1 MIVVEREIYSTEGKM
16 VHKFGTDLYFK
27 RAIAKS
33 TDSVDMYE
41 EVEEMPKYTNK
52 EYSDKVDELVR
63 ARYTISEEL
72 AILRQRDSK
81 PMEYEAY
88 YAYAEECKVKAKELL
103 NNKEDEK
110 LSNIVK

>member
-33 TDSVDMYE
+33 TDNVDMYE

-63 ARYTISEEL
+63 EKYSISQEL
-72 AILRQRDSK
+72 AILRQRDEKVS
-81 PMEYEAY
+81 EYEEY
-88 YAYAEECKVKAKELL
+88 YRYAEECKVKAKEIL
-103 NNKEDEK
+103 NNRENEE
-110 LSNIVK
+110 VVE

>member
-1 MIVVEREIYSTEGKM
+1 M

-33 TDSVDMYE
+33 TDNVDMYE

-63 ARYTISEEL
+63 EKYSISQEL
-72 AILRQRDSK
+72 AILRQRDEKVS
-81 PMEYEAY
+81 EYEEY
-88 YAYAEECKVKAKELL
+88 YRYAEECKVKAKEIL
-103 NNKEDEK
+103 NNRENEE
-110 LSNIVK
+110 VVE